1 MAYHAQIHKIL
12 ERRHCYLPVCPQRIT
27 GTGHICLQQQLTA
40 DTEELFTTHS
50 KTEKKKKQK
59 TKVGG
64 DLWVCV
70 LNLLLEVSTLTG
82 FMAKSLV
89 KMEIYF
95 SNLSCNL
102 TLVKELCD
110 FKGRTVFLQVD
121 LICQMTSQDHIMS
134 CNSMGGSS

>member
-1 MAYHAQIHKIL
+1 MAYHAQIHKIS
-12 ERRHCYLPVCPQRIT
+12 EGRHCYLPVCPQRIT

-40 DTEELFTTHS
+40 NTEELFTTHS

-59 TKVGG
+59 IKVGG

-102 TLVKELCD
+102 TVVRRSKSYVTLRV
-110 FKGRTVFLQVD
+110 GQ
-121 LICQMTSQDHIMS
+121 SS
-134 CNSMGGSS
+134 CKWI